1 MDSVVL
7 AARLVLCAVFV
18 VAAIGKLID
27 LPASRRSLVGFGVPE
42 RAATILGTALPFAEL
57 AVAIALLFEPT
68 AQWGALGALLLLVA
82 FIAGIS
88 HALRQGEAPD
98 CNCFGAIHSEP
109 ASAKT
114 LVRNVVLAVIALIAV
129 IWGPGPA
136 IDSWVSDRTAAELVA
151 AITGTLALALLL
163 IGVPM
168 WLENR
173 RLRVD
178 LAKADERLE
187 RLPHGLPVGSLAPE
201 FAVPDGKGGT
211 MTLTSLLAPG
221 NPVVLFF
228 AAAGCGPCE
237 PMLPDLRRL
246 QEIAA
251 DRVTIGLIGIST
263 IDRYNRVKAT
273 HGEETKLVEACKID
287 PQLDNELNELVEV
300 SHAYDVHHSPSAVIV
315 TPAGTIG
322 SATVDARRA
331 ILALIRLALA
341 ETAPTRVPVA
351 PSVELPAA

>member
-18 VAAIGKLID
+18 VAAVGKLID

-42 RAATILGTALPFAEL
+42 RPAAILGTVLPFAEL
-57 AVAIALLFEPT
+57 AVAIALLFAPT
-68 AQWGALGALLLLVA
+68 AQWGAIGALVLLLA

-88 HALRQGEAPD
+88 HALRAGEAPD

-109 ASAKT
+109 ASTKT
-114 LVRNVVLAVIALIAV
+114 LARNIVLAAIALVAV

-136 IDSWVSDRTAAELVA
+136 INDWVADRTAAELVA
-151 AITGTLALALLL
+151 VITGTLTLALLL

-168 WLENR
+168 WLESR

-178 LAKADERLE
+178 LAKANDRLAK
-187 RLPHGLPVGSLAPE
+187 LPRGLPVGSLAPE
-201 FAVPDGKGGT
+201 FSVPDGKGGQ

-221 NPVVLFF
+221 KPVVLIF

-246 QEIAA
+246 QEIAT
-251 DRVTIGLIGIST
+251 DRVTIGIVGVST
-263 IDRYNRVKAT
+263 IDRYNAMKAA
-273 HGEETKLVEACKID
+273 HGDALRLIDACQLD
-287 PQLDNELNELVEV
+287 PTLDNELNELVEV

-341 ETAPTRVPVA
+341 ESAPARVPVGA
-351 PSVELPAA
+351 SVALPAA

>member
-42 RAATILGTALPFAEL
+42 RPAAILGTLLPFAEL

-88 HALRQGEAPD
+88 NALRQGEAPD

-114 LVRNVVLAVIALIAV
+114 LVRNAVLAVIALIAV

-151 AITGTLALALLL
+151 VITGTLALALLL
-163 IGVPM
+163 VGVPM

-173 RLRVD
+173 RLRVN

-187 RLPHGLPVGSLAPE
+187 RLPHGLPIGSLAPE
-201 FAVPDGKGGT
+201 FSVPDGNGGEI
-211 MTLTSLLAPG
+211 TLSSMLSRG
-221 NPVVLFF
+221 KPVVLIF

-246 QEIAA
+246 QEIAD
-251 DRVTIGLIGIST
+251 DRVTIALLGIST
-263 IDRYNRVKAT
+263 IDRYNRVRES
-273 HGEETKLVEACKID
+273 HGHDIKLAEAVKVD
-287 PQLDNELNELVEV
+287 PMLNQEMDHLVSI
-300 SHAYDVHHSPSAVIV
+300 SHAYDVHHSPSAVMV
-315 TPAGTIG
+315 TTAGTIG

-331 ILALIRLALA
+331 VLALIRLALA

-351 PSVELPAA
+351 PSVALPAA